1 MGPPTRQISTSSQD
15 ALKLNSQLMNEAIA
29 GKKGCACPH
38 HAFPA
43 IRVPSAPPAS
53 PAARAPRVLAA
64 RMTRHRRGCSRQ
76 VWETSDEDEEEED
89 GGERQR
95 RAKAGGGGSGMPAG
109 MDWLGGIVKPI
120 DDMGKNIGQL
130 FCPFLMPVSQDTLVK
145 EYCEARCLLY
155 SARDLF

>member
-1 MGPPTRQISTSSQD
+1 
-15 ALKLNSQLMNEAIA
+15 
-29 GKKGCACPH
+29 
-38 HAFPA
+38 
-43 IRVPSAPPAS
+43 
-53 PAARAPRVLAA
+53 
-64 RMTRHRRGCSRQ
+64 
-76 VWETSDEDEEEED
+76 
-89 GGERQR
+89 
-95 RAKAGGGGSGMPAG
+95 MPAG